1 MRSLNLN
8 FTPFPELKT
17 NRLHL
22 RAISVDDAEWLLDM
36 RSDPAMMQY
45 IDRPLM
51 REKSEALELISK
63 IETTNQKGD
72 GLLWAITE
80 IGSSRMIGTVSYHN
94 IDRTNLMGEIGYL
107 LHTDFQKK
115 GIMQEAVIG
124 AISYGFSN
132 IGFHRIEANINT
144 GNESSRKL
152 LIRNGFKKEALF
164 RENFYYNDKFLD
176 SEIYGLLEHE
186 WPKN

>member
-1 MRSLNLN
+1 MQTKRLQLRSI
-8 FTPFPELKT
+8 T
-17 NRLHL
+17 
-22 RAISVDDAEWLLDM
+22 ADDAGWLLEM
-36 RSDPAMMQY
+36 RSDPVMMKY

-51 REKSEALELISK
+51 REKSEALELITK
-63 IETTNQKGD
+63 IETTIQNGE

-94 IDRTNLMGEIGYL
+94 IDRVNLMGEIGYI
-107 LHTDFQKK
+107 LHSDFQKK
-115 GIMQEAVIG
+115 GIMQEAVIS
-124 AISYGFSN
+124 AISYGFRK

-152 LIRNGFKKEALF
+152 LLRNGFKKEALF

-186 WPKN
+186 WSI

>member
-1 MRSLNLN
+1 MRNLNLN
-8 FTPFPELKT
+8 FTPFPELQTK
-17 NRLHL
+17 RLHL
-22 RAISVDDAEWLLDM
+22 RAITTDDAAWLLEM

-51 REKSEALELISK
+51 HDISEALELISK

-80 IGSSRMIGTVSYHN
+80 IGTSRMIGTISYHN

-107 LHTDFQKK
+107 LHPEFQKK
-115 GIMQEAVIG
+115 GIMQEAVMS
-124 AISYGFSN
+124 AITFGFN
-132 IGFHRIEANINT
+132 KIGFHRIEANINT
-144 GNESSRKL
+144 GNESSRNL
-152 LIRNGFKKEALF
+152 LLRNGFKKEALF

-186 WPKN
+186 WPNN